1 VIASTLVTMTGKD
14 AWNRRAAA
22 AAMLLGLGAVFVF
35 GSPGSRAAGISPSR
49 SSESGTTLPRTVSG
63 RYVIGGINAMV
74 RLGRAVY
81 VGGEFGRIA
90 NRTGSAVVVSA
101 KQGKMERVR
110 AEVAGGPV
118 DAVVADRAGGWYVGG
133 SFTTVGGVHRGG
145 LAHILVNGTLD
156 PVFAPPALGEVRALA
171 LAGNVLVAAAGPLD
185 GKAASRALDRTTG
198 AALPLRYAP
207 PRGSGQVRV
216 LLAGGGRL
224 FIGFGNRRLAAYGAA
239 SGTRFWSREL
249 RASCSCAVQTGG
261 VAAFALAGDRL
272 LVGGGFAQGRSQNF
286 LVLDGATGSVTGHP
300 VRIPSRV
307 NSIAVVGG
315 KAYVAYDRE
324 RPGWSGLSAVDL
336 ATGRAHSWGPGGS
349 PLAADDTTVYMAGVL
364 GKDERKSFAEAFYG
378 VYAARAGTR
387 HALFRRVSRRI
398 ADGSV
403 LTLAPQGSR
412 LFVGGDFTGA
422 GGPVR
427 HNLAAFDARTGK
439 LLPWGPNSE
448 AVTAM
453 AAARHTIYLGTTHF
467 GDGRDRVAGVPRTG
481 LAAVSA
487 GGAGKLLPWRPR
499 LGYWGIDALAVGAG
513 RVFVGGLL
521 LFPGQENSLR
531 PIPFTNVAAFSAR
544 GTGARLRFSPKL
556 GEEFD
561 VVALAVWSR
570 TLIVGGQSVI
580 AYSADGDGRHELWRR
595 NTDLYVSSFATR
607 GSTLYVGGNFDRF
620 GRRPRQSLAALAL
633 DRHGAL
639 LPFAPK
645 VPIGVQAL
653 ALFGS
658 DIVFG
663 GAGEDDYDYQRAH
676 QVLGAVT
683 VGGKLEPWHVDVPPD
698 EIDVELEHIAPIE
711 GGLLVGGGFS
721 WLGPEGHQAAGGIA
735 WLR

>member
-1 VIASTLVTMTGKD
+1 
-14 AWNRRAAA
+14 
-22 AAMLLGLGAVFVF
+22 MLLGLGAVIVF

-49 SSESGTTLPRTVSG
+49 SSEPGTTLPRTVSG
-63 RYVIGGINAMV
+63 RYVIAGDITAMV
-74 RLGRAVY
+74 RVGRAVY
-81 VGGEFGRIA
+81 IGGGFGHIA
-90 NRTGSAVVVSA
+90 NRTGSAIVVPS
-101 KQGKMERVR
+101 KGGKIERGR

-118 DAVVADRAGGWYVGG
+118 NAVVPDGVGGWYVGG

-145 LAHILVNGTLD
+145 LAHILVDGTLD
-156 PVFAPPALGEVRALA
+156 PAFAAPALGEVRALA
-171 LAGNVLVAAAGPLD
+171 LAGNVLAVVADPLD
-185 GKAASRALDRTTG
+185 GRAVSHALDRTTG
-198 AALPLRYAP
+198 AALPIRYSP
-207 PRGSGQVRV
+207 PRSASEVRV
-216 LLAGGGRL
+216 LVASGGRV
-224 FIGFGNRRLAAYGAA
+224 FIGFGKRLLAAYGAA
-239 SGTRFWSREL
+239 SGSRFWSRQLHE
-249 RASCSCAVQTGG
+249 SCPCAGQTGG
-261 VAAFALAGDRL
+261 VGALAVAGDRL
-272 LVGGGFAQGRSQNF
+272 LVGGGFVQGRNQN
-286 LVLDGATGSVTGHP
+286 LVVLSAANGEVTGHP
-300 VRIPSRV
+300 VRIPRRV

-315 KAYVAYDRE
+315 KAYIAHDRE
-324 RPGWSGLSAVDL
+324 HRRSSGLSAVDL
-336 ATGRAHSWGPGGS
+336 ATGRARSWGAIRAGT
-349 PLAADDTTVYMAGVL
+349 LAADGTTVYMEGVL
-364 GKDERKSFAEAFYG
+364 DKDERKSSTEAFYG

-387 HALFRRVSRRI
+387 HARFRRVSPRI
-398 ADGSV
+398 ADGGV

-422 GGPVR
+422 GGAAR

-439 LLPWGPNSE
+439 LLRWAPSWEP
-448 AVTAM
+448 VTAM
-453 AAARHTIYLGTTHF
+453 AAKRHTIFLGTS
-467 GDGRDRVAGVPRTG
+467 GNRVAGAPRTG

-487 GGAGKLLPWRPR
+487 DGTGRLLPWRPR
-499 LGYWGIDALAVGAG
+499 LGSWDIHALAVGAG

-521 LFPGQENSLR
+521 LFPGQENAHR

-556 GEEFD
+556 GEDFD
-561 VVALAVWSR
+561 VDVLTVWRR
-570 TLIVGGQSVI
+570 TLILGGQSVI

-620 GRRPRQSLAALAL
+620 DRRPRQSLAALSL
-633 DRHGAL
+633 DRRGAL

-663 GAGEDDYDYQRAH
+663 GAGEDDYDYQKAH

-683 VGGKLEPWHVDVPPD
+683 VGGKLERWHVDVPPA
-698 EIDVELEHIAPIE
+698 EIGAELDRIAPIE

-735 WLR
+735 SLR